1 MLSNFPLK
9 LEEETRKHNLNLKLL
24 SNCPCS
30 FPRGWWGKWE
40 RFPTPWSS
48 TAWVAIL
55 PFLSHQVPRMTN
67 SPLGQQ
73 WGGSEEKAST
83 RTKRDSGEQ
92 LPSTF
97 SVPDTARQAFYMCHM
112 SHHPPI
118 TLGNIPPPLCRSWY
132 LESLCS
138 KMSELRAFHHN
149 THDGSPRSWAHRPCD
164 LWARAAHSKVIISC

>member
-1 MLSNFPLK
+1 MVSNFPLK
-9 LEEETRKHNLNLKLL
+9 LEEETRKHSLNLKLL

-40 RFPTPWSS
+40 RFPMPCSF
-48 TAWVAIL
+48 
-55 PFLSHQVPRMTN
+55 PFLSPQVPRMTN

-83 RTKRDSGEQ
+83 GTKRDSREQ

-97 SVPDTARQAFYMCHM
+97 SVPDTARQALYMCHM

-118 TLGNIPPPLCRSWY
+118 TLGNIPPPLFRSRY

-149 THDGSPRSWAHRPCD
+149 TQDGPPRSWAHRPRD
-164 LWARAAHSKVIISC
+164 LWSRAAHSEVIISS

>member
-24 SNCPCS
+24 SNCPCP
-30 FPRGWWGKWE
+30 FPGGGGGSGTVSPRLGHLLLGWQF
-40 RFPTPWSS
+40 FPFSP
-48 TAWVAIL
+48 
-55 PFLSHQVPRMTN
+55 QVPHMTN

-83 RTKRDSGEQ
+83 GTKRDSGEQ

-97 SVPDTARQAFYMCHM
+97 SVPDTARQALYMCHM

-118 TLGNIPPPLCRSWY
+118 NLGNIPPPLCRSRY

-149 THDGSPRSWAHRPCD
+149 THDGPPRSWAHRPRD
-164 LWARAAHSKVIISC
+164 LWARAAHSEVIISS